1 MAKPYNHRRAENEY
15 KKWKEKDEL
24 FMENNGMP
32 MDKILL
38 MRDFDRV
45 QFNSDRRFF
54 EKVDYDSEQK
64 LSKAIQPDLP
74 KLNDPQTVEDFLNS
88 ITSIAFA
95 QSLEEFGFEMQ
106 LIIFLMYRGYSAR
119 FIDAEELAALTGV
132 SKAGAYKIIQ
142 QLNEELKQKGYLI
155 VRGRVIYPY
164 FYERFFG
171 KDDKN
176 ASIQR

>member
-1 MAKPYNHRRAENEY
+1 MAKPYNHRRAENKY
-15 KKWKEKDEL
+15 MKWKEKDEQ
-24 FMENNGMP
+24 FMEKNGMP

-88 ITSIAFA
+88 ITSIALA

-119 FIDAEELAALTGV
+119 EV
-132 SKAGAYKIIQ
+132 SKITGISEWTICRRLAKLNYAYQIRKT
-142 QLNEELKQKGYLI
+142 NK
-155 VRGRVIYPY
+155 
-164 FYERFFG
+164 
-171 KDDKN
+171 
-176 ASIQR
+176 

>member
-64 LSKAIQPDLP
+64 LS
-74 KLNDPQTVEDFLNS
+74 TNS
-88 ITSIAFA
+88 
-95 QSLEEFGFEMQ
+95 
-106 LIIFLMYRGYSAR
+106 
-119 FIDAEELAALTGV
+119 
-132 SKAGAYKIIQ
+132 
-142 QLNEELKQKGYLI
+142 
-155 VRGRVIYPY
+155 
-164 FYERFFG
+164 
-171 KDDKN
+171 
-176 ASIQR
+176 

>member
-1 MAKPYNHRRAENEY
+1 
-15 KKWKEKDEL
+15 
-24 FMENNGMP
+24 
-32 MDKILL
+32 
-38 MRDFDRV
+38 MRDFDRM

-74 KLNDPQTVEDFLNS
+74 KLNDPQNVEDFLNS

-119 FIDAEELAALTGV
+119 EV
-132 SKAGAYKIIQ
+132 SKITGIPEWTICRRLAKFMY
-142 QLNEELKQKGYLI
+142 YLI
-155 VRGRVIYPY
+155 IPGIEKAPT
-164 FYERFFG
+164 
-171 KDDKN
+171 
-176 ASIQR
+176 